1 LRERDLIYESVPRA
15 KRSFGNPAM
24 TMVLQCLA
32 GGLLIGGVYSL
43 IAIGLTI
50 IYGVLKI
57 VNFAHGEFLMLAMFA
72 AFFGYRIWGVD
83 PYLMAVLTIPLFFLL
98 GVVIQKFLIQP
109 TMEGGDEH
117 IQILLTMGLA
127 WIMQNV
133 ILFFFGPDY
142 RALTLPYTDTT
153 VKLAGIY
160 LSVPK
165 IIACGGAILT
175 TLGIHLLFKKTRLGK
190 SIRAAAQEPWGAYLV
205 GINVKQIYYLSF
217 AIGITCVSIAGFL
230 IIPFFYTAPVVGA
243 QFTLIAFV
251 VVVLGGLGSF
261 TGALVG
267 GFIVGLVEALGG
279 ALLPGSYQELIVFSF
294 FIVVLLFK
302 PLGLFVRAHE

>member
-1 LRERDLIYESVPRA
+1 
-15 KRSFGNPAM
+15 M

-43 IAIGLTI
+43 VAVGLTI
-50 IYGVLKI
+50 IYGVLKVI
-57 VNFAHGEFLMLAMFA
+57 NFAHGEFLMLAMFA
-72 AFFGYRIWGVD
+72 AFFGHKFWGID
-83 PYLMAVLTIPLFFLL
+83 PYLLAVLTVPVFFLL
-98 GVVIQKFLIQP
+98 GISVQKFLIQP
-109 TMEGGDEH
+109 TIERGDEH
-117 IQILLTMGLA
+117 IQILLTTGLA
-127 WIMQNV
+127 WVIQNLA
-133 ILFFFGPDY
+133 LFFFGPNY
-142 RALTLPYTDTT
+142 RTVTLSYTD
-153 VKLAGIY
+153 AAINFSGIY

-165 IIACGGAILT
+165 IIACAGAIVT
-175 TLGIHLLFKKTRLGK
+175 TMGIHFLFKKTKLGK
-190 SIRAAAQEPWGAYLV
+190 SIRAAAQEPWAAYLV

-217 AIGITCVSIAGFL
+217 AIGISCVSLAGFL
-230 IIPFFYTAPVVGA
+230 IIPFFYTAPTAGA

-302 PLGLFVRAHE
+302 PSGIFVRAHD